1 MSNNRFTLKAG
12 CSYRSRELP
21 TGWFDNGEFTMLHGK
36 QLTQKQ
42 KPIPSALAGY
52 TVLELILVMIMVG
65 VMSAI
70 AAPGWLRFVN
80 VQRLNTAQSQIYQA
94 MHAAKSNALLQKRT
108 WQVSIRQVNEQVQ
121 WAVHRAD
128 SGYSIPNTVNWH
140 SLDPHIQVYKDQND
154 QGKCETTL
162 HQDTRAC
169 PTTGPW
175 HVQFNYKGNTNGQ
188 LGQITL
194 IPKDNSQVQRCVYV
208 STLIGTLRMGE
219 DNDKPR
225 DKKYCY

>member
-1 MSNNRFTLKAG
+1 
-12 CSYRSRELP
+12 
-21 TGWFDNGEFTMLHGK
+21 MLHSK

-52 TVLELILVMIMVG
+52 TVLELILVMIIVG

-94 MHAAKSNALLQKRT
+94 MHAAKSNALLEKRT
-108 WQVSIRQVNEQVQ
+108 WQVSIREVNEQVQ
-121 WAVHRAD
+121 WAVHQAD
-128 SGYSIPNTVNWH
+128 TDFIPPGVQWH
-140 SLDPHIQVYKDQND
+140 NLNQEIQVDMEKND
-154 QGKCETTL
+154 QDVYETTL
-162 HQDTRAC
+162 DSPGRKTI
-169 PTTGPW
+169 TGPW
-175 HVQFNYKGNTNGQ
+175 RVQFNYKGNTNGQ

-194 IPKDNSQVQRCVYV
+194 IPKDNSQIQRCVYV

>member
-1 MSNNRFTLKAG
+1 MLQNNSTPKPVPSDTAGFTL
-12 CSYRSRELP
+12 
-21 TGWFDNGEFTMLHGK
+21 
-36 QLTQKQ
+36 
-42 KPIPSALAGY
+42 
-52 TVLELILVMIMVG
+52 LELIVVVFMMGIL
-65 VMSAI
+65 SAI
-70 AAPGWLRFVN
+70 AAPAWLHFTN
-80 VQRLNTAQSQIYQA
+80 IQRLNTAQYQVYRA
-94 MHAAKSNALLQKRT
+94 MLEAKSNATRDKLN
-108 WQVSIRQVNEQVQ
+108 WQVSIREVNEQVQ
-121 WAVHRAD
+121 WALHRAE
-128 SGYSIPNTVNWH
+128 SGYSIPNTANWH

-194 IPKDNSQVQRCVYV
+194 IPKDNSQIQRCVYV

-219 DNDKPR
+219 DNNKPNNS
-225 DKKYCY
+225 DKYCY

>member
-1 MSNNRFTLKAG
+1 MRQNNLTPKPVLSNTAGFTL
-12 CSYRSRELP
+12 
-21 TGWFDNGEFTMLHGK
+21 
-36 QLTQKQ
+36 
-42 KPIPSALAGY
+42 
-52 TVLELILVMIMVG
+52 LELIVVVFMMGIL
-65 VMSAI
+65 SAI
-70 AAPGWLRFVN
+70 AAPAWLHFTN
-80 VQRLNTAQSQIYQA
+80 IQRLNTAQYQIHRA
-94 MHAAKSNALLQKRT
+94 MLEAKSNATRDKLT
-108 WQVSIRQVNEQVQ
+108 WQVSIREVNEQVQ
-121 WAVHRAD
+121 WAVHQAE

-162 HQDTRAC
+162 YQDTRAC

-219 DNDKPR
+219 DNDKPN
-225 DKKYCY
+225 DSDKYCY